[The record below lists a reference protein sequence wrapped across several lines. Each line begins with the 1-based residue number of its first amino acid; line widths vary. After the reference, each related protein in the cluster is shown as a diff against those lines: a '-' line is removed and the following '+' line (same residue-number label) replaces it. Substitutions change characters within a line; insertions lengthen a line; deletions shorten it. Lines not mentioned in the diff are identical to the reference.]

1 MNFIAKTL
9 AGLEPVLMEE
19 LKNIGAEEIRPG
31 KRAVFFEGTLE
42 TMYRANLELRT
53 ALRILTPISELRV
66 RNEDDLYRKIQ
77 TIDWSEY
84 LEVEGTLA
92 VDAVVASELLRHS
105 KYVALKTK
113 DAIVDQFREKTG
125 ERPNVDI
132 NNPDLRINIHVHD
145 SDVTVALDSS
155 GDSLHRRGYRVDS
168 VDAPINEVL
177 AAGMILLSGW
187 QKDCLFLDPMCGS
200 GTIAIEAALFAYNI
214 PPQQFREH
222 FGFMNWKNFDPEL
235 WEQVKKNA
243 EDARVDFKFP
253 IYAYDKDFRAF
264 KVANM
269 NAIAAGLEGKIL
281 IERAAFEKLNPPAGP
296 GILMM
301 NPPYDERL
309 PIEQAEDFYQSI
321 GDRFKQAYPGYS
333 AWVISSNLDALK
345 SIGLRPSRR
354 FSLINGKLDCKFLK
368 FDLYAGS
375 KRQPKD
381 EATDQD

>member
-113 DAIVDQFREKTG
+113 DAIVDQFRDKTG

-145 SDVTVALDSS
+145 NEVTVALDSS

-200 GTIAIEAALFAYNI
+200 GTIAIEAALYAYNI
-214 PPQQFREH
+214 PPQQYREH

-235 WEQVKKNA
+235 WDQVKKNA
-243 EDARVDFKFP
+243 EAARFDFKYP

-269 NAIAAGLEGKIL
+269 NAMAAGLEGKIV
-281 IERAAFEKLNPPAGP
+281 IERVAFEKMNPPAGP

-333 AWVISSNLDALK
+333 AWVISSNLEALK

>member
-1 MNFIAKTL
+1 MNYIAKTL

-19 LKNIGAEEIRPG
+19 LKNLGAEEIRPG
-31 KRAVFFEGTLE
+31 KRAVFFEGTIE
-42 TMYRANLELRT
+42 TMYRANFELRT
-53 ALRILTPISELRV
+53 ALRILMPIDELRV

-77 TIDWSEY
+77 KIDWSQY
-84 LEVEGTLA
+84 LEVKGTLA
-92 VDAVVASELLRHS
+92 VDAVVASDVLRHS

-125 ERPNVDI
+125 ERPSVDI

-145 SDVTVALDSS
+145 SEVTVSLDSS

-187 QKDCLFLDPMCGS
+187 QKDCLFIDPMCGS
-200 GTIAIEAALFAYNI
+200 GTIPIEAALYAYNI
-214 PPQQFREH
+214 PPQQLREH
-222 FGFMNWKNFDPEL
+222 FGFMNWKNYDREL
-235 WEQVKKNA
+235 WEQVKRNA
-243 EDARVDFKFP
+243 DAARVDFKFP
-253 IYAYDKDFRAF
+253 IFGYDKDFRAY

-269 NAIAAGLEGKIL
+269 NAMAAGLEGKI
-281 IERAAFEKLNPPAGP
+281 EFDRARFESFIPPPGP

-309 PIEQAEDFYQSI
+309 AVELVDDFYQSI
-321 GDRFKQAYPGYS
+321 GDRFKQVYPGYA

-345 SIGLRPSRR
+345 CIGLRPSRR

-368 FDLYAGS
+368 FELYAGS

-381 EATDQD
+381 DENTVD